1 MKRKSIIF
9 LSITGL
15 FILLTCGAAGFVI
28 FGPNTLNRTA
38 VSVTVPRDADYEQL
52 LDTLE
57 SHGIL
62 RSETTFYLVSKAMK
76 FKTVRIG
83 HYTITPKMSN
93 YKLVRLLRTGQH
105 YPVRFSFN
113 NVRTLDQFAEKASNT
128 FFFSKDELL
137 ALLYDPAFLKKYNM
151 DIFTCPAMFIPD
163 SYEFYYDVTPED
175 FVNRMFRYYQLFWD
189 KNRLERAEAI
199 GLSPIEV
206 VTLASIVEEENS
218 RPSEKAVIAGL
229 YINRLKKNMLLQ
241 SDPTVKFAL
250 RDFTRQR
257 ILNADLQ
264 TDSPYNTYK
273 FKGLPPG
280 PIRFPEAS
288 TVDSV
293 LHYAHHNYLYMC
305 AKEDF
310 SGFHNFTPSASQHA
324 RNAMRY
330 RAALNRRNIKR

>member
-1 MKRKSIIF
+1 MKRKPIILLSII
-9 LSITGL
+9 GL
-15 FILLTCGAAGFVI
+15 VTLLLCGAAGLVI
-28 FGPNTLNRTA
+28 FGPNTLNKTA
-38 VSVTVPRDADYEQL
+38 VSVTVPRNADYEQL

-62 RSETTFYLVSKAMK
+62 RSETTFFMVSKAMK
-76 FKTVRIG
+76 FKTVRVG
-83 HYTITPKMSN
+83 HYTITPNMSN
-93 YKLVRLLRTGQH
+93 YKLVRLLRSGQH
-105 YPVRFSFN
+105 YPVCFSFN
-113 NVRTLDQFAEKASNT
+113 NVRTLDQFAEKAANT
-128 FFFSKDELL
+128 FFFSKEELQ
-137 ALLYDPAFLKKYNM
+137 ALLYDPVFLKKYDMNV
-151 DIFTCPAMFIPD
+151 FTCPAMFIPD
-163 SYEFYYDVTPED
+163 SYEFYYDVTPEG

-189 KNRLERAEAI
+189 KKRLERAEAI
-199 GLSPIEV
+199 GLSPVEV

-229 YINRLKKNMLLQ
+229 YMNRLKKNMLLQ

-250 RDFTRQR
+250 RDFSRRR

-264 TDSPYNTYK
+264 IDSPYNTYK

-288 TVDSV
+288 TIDSV

-310 SGFHNFTPSASQHA
+310 SGFHNFTSSAGQHA

>member
-1 MKRKSIIF
+1 MKRKPIILLSII
-9 LSITGL
+9 GL
-15 FILLTCGAAGFVI
+15 VTLLLCGAAGLVI
-28 FGPNTLNRTA
+28 FGPNTLNKTA
-38 VSVTVPRDADYEQL
+38 VSVTVPRNADYEQL

-62 RSETTFYLVSKAMK
+62 RSETTFFMVSKAMK
-76 FKTVRIG
+76 FKTVRVG
-83 HYTITPKMSN
+83 HYTITPNMSN

-105 YPVRFSFN
+105 YPVCFSFN
-113 NVRTLDQFAEKASNT
+113 NVRTLDQFAEKAANT
-128 FFFSKDELL
+128 FFFSKEELQ
-137 ALLYDPAFLKKYNM
+137 ALLYDPVFLKKYDMNV
-151 DIFTCPAMFIPD
+151 FTCPAMFIPD
-163 SYEFYYDVTPED
+163 SYEFFYDVTPEG

-189 KNRLERAEAI
+189 KKRLERAEAI
-199 GLSPIEV
+199 GLSPVEV

-229 YINRLKKNMLLQ
+229 YMNRLKKNMLLQ

-250 RDFTRQR
+250 RDFSRRR

-264 TDSPYNTYK
+264 IDSPYNTYK

-288 TVDSV
+288 TIDSV

-310 SGFHNFTPSASQHA
+310 SGFHNFTSSAGQHA